1 MVQPRENDGYSAM
14 IDESQKEENKN
25 LTLRSVGVR

>member
-14 IDESQKEENKN
+14 IDEPQKEENKN